1 MRTRVRLGGLAAGLV
16 VAVLVVA
23 PVAAASPWFSV
34 KQTGTFAF
42 AFGETCQDNG
52 DGTTTCQ
59 GQSLDVLEGSQKSS
73 GSRRTAG
80 QQVCTSTYTVTFVT
94 ETGEPLNQVEAF
106 GCVSDPGTLTVDGLD
121 SITLAATEIDLFQF
135 SCDEETGE
143 CTETPA
149 GSITVSGTWMGVG
162 PLVTSTGRFSFDDG
176 VCRIV
181 QSDRTTQR
189 SAEFSGSFEAF
200 DVGMSQGTFSF
211 RTSCIVV

>member
-42 AFGETCQDNG
+42 AFGDTCQDNG
-52 DGTTTCQ
+52 DGTTTCE
-59 GQSLDVLEGSQKSS
+59 GQSLDVFEGSQKFS

-80 QQVCTSTYTVTFVT
+80 QQVCTSIFTVTFDT
-94 ETGEPLNQVEAF
+94 ETGEPLDQVDAF

-121 SITLAATEIDLFQF
+121 SITLAATEIDLVHL

-149 GSITVSGTWMGVG
+149 GSITVSGTWEGVG
-162 PLVTSTGRFSFDDG
+162 PLVMSTSRFSFDDG
-176 VCRIV
+176 VCRDV
-181 QSDRTTQR
+181 QSNRMTQR
-189 SAEFSGSFEAF
+189 QADFSGSFEAF
-200 DVGMSQGTFSF
+200 DVGMSEGTFTF
-211 RTSCIVV
+211 RTSCIII